1 MVTLSCFLPA
11 YYTVYYQLLDINVMR
26 SNVVYV
32 LEEKKK
38 KLNNDMFLT
47 VKFILISEIFKICRI
62 IFC

>member
-11 YYTVYYQLLDINVMR
+11 YYTMYYQLLDINVMR

-38 KLNNDMFLT
+38 KIKQRYVLDC
-47 VKFILISEIFKICRI
+47 KIHPDFRDI
-62 IFC
+62 